1 METDIPLRD
10 VMVRE
15 VVKGDRDLTVL
26 KAAKLMRRYNV
37 DSIVVLDHGD
47 PVGIVTEG
55 DIIRE
60 LVSKDI
66 KPSTVRLKDIM
77 TMPLVTASPN
87 DRLSDIAKKMTKE
100 RIRKIP
106 VIDDGKLVGIVAD
119 IDILSVSSEMTSIL
133 AELVEMKVERET
145 LDIDIERESTG
156 QGICEKCGSFS
167 HYLAL
172 KGGLMVCESCKE
184 ELELETGD

>member
-15 VVKGDRDLTVL
+15 VVKGDIDLTVL
-26 KAAKLMRRYNV
+26 EAAKLMRRYKV

-55 DIIRE
+55 DIISE

-66 KPSTVRLKDIM
+66 KPSTVKLKAIM
-77 TMPLVTASPN
+77 TTPLVTASPN
-87 DRLSDIAKKMTKE
+87 DRLSDIAKKMTKG
-100 RIRKIP
+100 RIRKVP
-106 VIDDGKLVGIVAD
+106 VIEDGKLVGIVAD

-133 AELVEMKVERET
+133 AELVEMKAERET
-145 LDIDIERESTG
+145 LDIEGESVG

-184 ELELETGD
+184 ELEMETGV